1 MTDGGRILLFHKP
14 KGAVV
19 TRDDELGRQTVY
31 DLLPAWVAAG
41 GWVPVG
47 RLDRDTR
54 GLLLMVRDGRLV
66 EALTRPGALVRVYE
80 AHVRGHVQERHLE
93 ILREGVA
100 TPAGFLR
107 CLGAEMLGY
116 QGPKTSLRV
125 ELDEGRNRHVRRLF
139 GALRDERHGT
149 PLKVVDLKRV
159 AYGPVALDVPS
170 GQWRFLAPHE
180 EAALLAAAGVR
191 TD

>member
-1 MTDGGRILLFHKP
+1 MDGGRFLLLHKP

-19 TRDDELGRQTVY
+19 TRSDELGRKTVY
-31 DLLPAWVAAG
+31 DLLPVWVAAG

-54 GLLLMVRDGRLV
+54 GLLLFVRDGRLV
-66 EALTRPGALVRVYE
+66 EALTRPGGLVRTYE
-80 AHVRGHVQERHLE
+80 AWVRGHVQPSHLPA
-93 ILREGVA
+93 LLDGVA

-107 CLGAEMLGY
+107 CLRAELVGY
-116 QGPKTSLRV
+116 QGPKTRLRV

-159 AYGPVALDVPS
+159 ACGPVTLDVPS
-170 GQWRFLAPHE
+170 GQWRFLEPEE
-180 EAALLAAAGVR
+180 EAALLAAAGIR
-191 TD
+191 KS